1 MVDRILQQRSDV
13 RSGKVVLMRRGPIV
27 SGQQELERVSK
38 RGNFPVPAKTPGTS
52 VSGLLSR
59 FGPAMMM
66 AATAVG
72 VSHLVY
78 STQAGAD
85 YGFSL
90 VWLIVLIIVLKYP
103 AFRFAVDYASA
114 TEKSLV
120 TAYSKISKIALTWLA
135 LGFFVDMFIAT
146 GAVTMVT
153 AGLIIS
159 VFKIP
164 LSGPQVAVALM
175 VISAIV
181 LLNGQYARAEKLV
194 KVLVLVFSVLA
205 ISATLFSL
213 PLLGGNDREMFATL
227 TPDRSLAVF
236 VIAMAGWM
244 PMPTNGAILY
254 SKWVCER
261 RKIDRNQFD
270 YSRALSDFRIG
281 YGLTL
286 ILALC
291 FVLMGTAVL
300 FDTGR
305 QVPATAAGF
314 ATELFGIFTTVIGT
328 WSYPIIAAAG
338 IAVIWSTQIALMD
351 ALPRVTDR
359 LVGILAD
366 RPADAPSRYK
376 LFLLVQVAGVS
387 IMLLFLMSNFTS
399 FIYFATSMGF
409 VAGPAIAYYNYR
421 AIISDDVA
429 VEFRPGKALVIWN
442 WTSVLVLT
450 AFAIAFIWTSLS

>member
-1 MVDRILQQRSDV
+1 
-13 RSGKVVLMRRGPIV
+13 
-27 SGQQELERVSK
+27 
-38 RGNFPVPAKTPGTS
+38 
-52 VSGLLSR
+52 
-59 FGPAMMM
+59 MMM

-90 VWLIVLIIVLKYP
+90 AGLIIAIVVLKYP

-114 TEKSLV
+114 TERSLV

-135 LGFFVDMFIAT
+135 VGFMVDAFVAT
-146 GAVTMVT
+146 GAVAMVT

-159 VFKIP
+159 VFKVP
-164 LSGPQVAVALM
+164 FSGPQIAVALM
-175 VISAIV
+175 VVSAIV
-181 LLNGQYARAEKLV
+181 LLNGQYSKAEKIV
-194 KVLVLVFSVLA
+194 KVLVLVFSVLTIA
-205 ISATLFSL
+205 ATLFAL
-213 PLLGGNDREMFATL
+213 PLLGSDDRGVLATL

-261 RKIDRNQFD
+261 RKIDRGAFD
-270 YSRALSDFRIG
+270 YSRALNDFRVG

-286 ILALC
+286 VLALC
-291 FVLMGTAVL
+291 FVVMGTAVL

-314 ATELFGIFTTVIGT
+314 ASELFGIFTTVIGT
-328 WSYPIIAAAG
+328 WSYPIIATAG

-351 ALPRVTDR
+351 ALPRVSDR
-359 LVGILAD
+359 LVGILAG
-366 RPADAPSRYK
+366 RPADAPSRFK
-376 LFLLVQVAGVS
+376 LFLAIQVVGVS

-421 AIISDDVA
+421 AVTSSDVA
-429 VEFRPGKALVIWN
+429 IEFRPGKALVLWN
-442 WTSVLVLT
+442 WISVFVLGV
-450 AFAIAFIWTSLS
+450 FAIAFLWISIFK

>member
-1 MVDRILQQRSDV
+1 
-13 RSGKVVLMRRGPIV
+13 
-27 SGQQELERVSK
+27 
-38 RGNFPVPAKTPGTS
+38 
-52 VSGLLSR
+52 
-59 FGPAMMM
+59 MM

-90 VWLIVLIIVLKYP
+90 AWLIVLIVVLKYP
-103 AFRFAVDYASA
+103 AFRFAVDYANA
-114 TEKSLV
+114 TEQSLV
-120 TAYSKISKIALTWLA
+120 TAYSKISRIAMVWLA
-135 LGFFVDMFIAT
+135 VGFFVDMFIAT
-146 GAVTMVT
+146 GAVSLVT

-164 LSGPQVAVALM
+164 LSGPQVAVGLM
-175 VISAIV
+175 VISAVV
-181 LLNGQYARAEKLV
+181 LLNGQYARAERLV
-194 KVLVLVFSVLA
+194 KILVLAFSVLA
-205 ISATLFSL
+205 VTATLFSL
-213 PLLGGNDREMFATL
+213 PLLGSSNRGLLATL
-227 TPDRSLAVF
+227 TPDRSLAIF

-261 RKIDRNQFD
+261 KKIDGEGFD
-270 YSRALSDFRIG
+270 YKRALSDFRNG

-286 ILALC
+286 VLALC
-291 FVLMGTAVL
+291 FVAMGTAVL
-300 FDTGR
+300 FESGR

-328 WSYPIIAAAG
+328 WSYPVIAAAG
-338 IAVIWSTQIALMD
+338 IAVIWSTQVALMD

-359 LVGILAD
+359 LVGILQG
-366 RPADAPSRYK
+366 RPADAPSRFK
-376 LFLLVQVAGVS
+376 TFLAVQVVGVS
-387 IMLLFLMSNFTS
+387 IMLLFLMSNFTT

-421 AIISDDVA
+421 AVTSSDVA
-429 VEFRPGKALVIWN
+429 AEHRPSAVLINWN
-442 WTSVLVLT
+442 WISVVVLA
-450 AFAIAFIWTSLS
+450 AFAIAFLWTTLN

>member
-1 MVDRILQQRSDV
+1 
-13 RSGKVVLMRRGPIV
+13 
-27 SGQQELERVSK
+27 
-38 RGNFPVPAKTPGTS
+38 
-52 VSGLLSR
+52 
-59 FGPAMMM
+59 MMM

-90 VWLIVLIIVLKYP
+90 AWLIILIVVLKYP

-114 TEKSLV
+114 TEQSLV

-135 LGFFVDMFIAT
+135 VGFFVDMFIAT
-146 GAVTMVT
+146 GALALVT

-159 VFKIP
+159 VFDIP
-164 LSGPQVAVALM
+164 WRGPQVAVALM
-175 VISAIV
+175 VITAVV

-194 KVLVLVFSVLA
+194 KVLVLTFSVLA
-205 ISATLFSL
+205 VVATVFAL
-213 PLLGGNDREMFATL
+213 PMLGSDSREVFAAL
-227 TPDRSLAVF
+227 TPDRSLAIF

-254 SKWVCER
+254 SKWICER
-261 RKIDRNQFD
+261 RKIDHDRFD
-270 YSRALSDFRIG
+270 YARALGDFRIG

-286 ILALC
+286 VLALC
-291 FVLMGTAVL
+291 FVAMGTAVL

-305 QVPATAAGF
+305 DVPATAAGF
-314 ATELFGIFTTVIGT
+314 ATELFGIFTTVIGN
-328 WSYPIIAAAG
+328 WSYPIIASAG
-338 IAVIWSTQIALMD
+338 IAVIWSSQVALMD

-359 LVGILAD
+359 LVGVITG
-366 RPADAPSRYK
+366 RPADAPNRFK
-376 LFLLVQVAGVS
+376 QFLAVQVVGVTF
-387 IMLLFLMSNFTS
+387 MLLFLMSNFRT

-421 AIISDDVA
+421 AVTSKDVA
-429 VEFRPGKALVIWN
+429 AEYRPSSVLLVWN
-442 WTSVLVLT
+442 WISIIVLT
-450 AFAIAFIWTSLS
+450 TFAIAFLWTSLN

>member
-1 MVDRILQQRSDV
+1 M
-13 RSGKVVLMRRGPIV
+13 
-27 SGQQELERVSK
+27 
-38 RGNFPVPAKTPGTS
+38 
-52 VSGLLSR
+52 SGLLSR

-90 VWLIVLIIVLKYP
+90 AWFIILIVVLKYP

-114 TEKSLV
+114 TERSLV
-120 TAYSKISKIALTWLA
+120 TAYSKISKIALAWLA
-135 LGFFVDMFIAT
+135 VGFFVDMFIAT
-146 GAVTMVT
+146 GALALVT

-164 LSGPQVAVALM
+164 LSGPQVAVGLM
-175 VISAIV
+175 VITAFV
-181 LLNGQYARAEKLV
+181 LLNGQYAKAEKLV
-194 KVLVLVFSVLA
+194 KVLVLTFSVLA
-205 ISATLFSL
+205 VTATLFAL
-213 PLLGGNDREMFATL
+213 PMLGSDGRAMSATL
-227 TPDRSLAVF
+227 TPDRSLAIF

-244 PMPTNGAILY
+244 PMPTNGAIIY

-261 RKIDRNQFD
+261 RKIDSERFD
-270 YSRALSDFRIG
+270 YARALGDFRIG

-286 ILALC
+286 VLALC
-291 FVLMGTAVL
+291 FVAMGTAVL

-314 ATELFGIFTTVIGT
+314 ATELFGIFTTVIGN
-328 WSYPIIAAAG
+328 WSYPIIATAG
-338 IAVIWSTQIALMD
+338 IAVIWSSQVALMD

-359 LVGILAD
+359 LVGILTG
-366 RPADAPSRYK
+366 RPADAPNRFK
-376 LFLLVQVAGVS
+376 QFLALQVVGVS
-387 IMLLFLMSNFTS
+387 FMLLFLMSNFTS

-421 AIISDDVA
+421 AITSSDVA
-429 VEFRPGKALVIWN
+429 AEYRPSSALLAWN
-442 WTSVLVLT
+442 WISVIVLT
-450 AFAIAFIWTSLS
+450 AFAAAFLWINLS

>member
-1 MVDRILQQRSDV
+1 M
-13 RSGKVVLMRRGPIV
+13 
-27 SGQQELERVSK
+27 
-38 RGNFPVPAKTPGTS
+38 
-52 VSGLLSR
+52 SGLLGR

-90 VWLIVLIIVLKYP
+90 VWLILLIVVLKYP

-114 TEKSLV
+114 TEQSLV
-120 TAYSKISKIALTWLA
+120 TAYSKISKIALAWLA
-135 LGFFVDMFIAT
+135 VGFFVDMFVAT
-146 GAVTMVT
+146 GALSLVT

-164 LSGPQVAVALM
+164 LSGPQVAVGLM
-175 VISAIV
+175 VITAVV
-181 LLNGQYARAEKLV
+181 LLNGQYAKAEKLV
-194 KVLVLVFSVLA
+194 KVLVLAFSVLA
-205 ISATLFSL
+205 VAATLFAL
-213 PLLGGNDREMFATL
+213 PMLGSDGRAVFATL
-227 TPDRSLAVF
+227 TPDRSLAIF

-244 PMPTNGAILY
+244 PMPTNGAIIY

-261 RKIDRNQFD
+261 RKIDRERFN
-270 YSRALSDFRIG
+270 YARALNDFRIG
-281 YGLTL
+281 YGLAVV
-286 ILALC
+286 LALC
-291 FVLMGTAVL
+291 FVAMGTAVL

-314 ATELFGIFTTVIGT
+314 ATELFGIFTAVIGN

-338 IAVIWSTQIALMD
+338 IAVIWSSQVALMD

-359 LVGILAD
+359 LVGILTG
-366 RPADAPSRYK
+366 RPADAPNRFK
-376 LFLLVQVAGVS
+376 LFLAVQVVGVS
-387 IMLLFLMSNFTS
+387 FMLLFLMSNFTT

-421 AIISDDVA
+421 AITSNDVA
-429 VEFRPGKALVIWN
+429 AEFRPSSVLLMWN
-442 WTSVLVLT
+442 WISVFVLT
-450 AFAIAFIWTSLS
+450 AFAAAFLWG

>member
-1 MVDRILQQRSDV
+1 
-13 RSGKVVLMRRGPIV
+13 
-27 SGQQELERVSK
+27 
-38 RGNFPVPAKTPGTS
+38 
-52 VSGLLSR
+52 
-59 FGPAMMM
+59 MMM

-90 VWLIVLIIVLKYP
+90 AWLIVLIVVLKYP

-114 TEKSLV
+114 TEQSLV
-120 TAYSKISKIALTWLA
+120 TAYSKISRIAMVWLA
-135 LGFFVDMFIAT
+135 FGFFVDMFIAT
-146 GAVTMVT
+146 GAVSLVT

-159 VFKIP
+159 VFEIP
-164 LSGPQVAVALM
+164 FSGPQVAVGLM

-181 LLNGQYARAEKLV
+181 LLNGQYAKAERLV
-194 KVLVLVFSVLA
+194 KILVLAFSVLA
-205 ISATLFSL
+205 VAATLFAL
-213 PLLGGNDREMFATL
+213 PLLGSSERGMLATL

-236 VIAMAGWM
+236 IIAMAGWM

-261 RKIDRNQFD
+261 KKIDGEGFD
-270 YSRALSDFRIG
+270 YRRALADFRNG

-286 ILALC
+286 VLALC
-291 FVLMGTAVL
+291 FVAMGTAVL
-300 FDTGR
+300 FETGR

-314 ATELFGIFTTVIGT
+314 ATELFGVFTTVIGT

-338 IAVIWSTQIALMD
+338 IAVIWSTQVALMD

-359 LVGILAD
+359 LVGILQG
-366 RPADAPSRYK
+366 RPADAPSRFK
-376 LFLLVQVAGVS
+376 AFLALQVVGVS
-387 IMLLFLMSNFTS
+387 IMLLFLMSNFTT

-421 AIISDDVA
+421 AVTSSDVA
-429 VEFRPGKALVIWN
+429 AEHRPSALLINWN
-442 WTSVLVLT
+442 WISVFVLA
-450 AFAIAFIWTSLS
+450 AFAIAFLWTTLN

>member
-1 MVDRILQQRSDV
+1 M
-13 RSGKVVLMRRGPIV
+13 
-27 SGQQELERVSK
+27 
-38 RGNFPVPAKTPGTS
+38 
-52 VSGLLSR
+52 SGLLGR

-78 STQAGAD
+78 STQAGAN

-90 VWLIVLIIVLKYP
+90 AGLIILIVVLKYP

-114 TEKSLV
+114 TEQSLV
-120 TAYSKISKIALTWLA
+120 TAYSKISKIALAWLA
-135 LGFFVDMFIAT
+135 VGFFVDMFIAT
-146 GAVTMVT
+146 GALSLVT

-164 LSGPQVAVALM
+164 LSGPQVAVGLM
-175 VISAIV
+175 VITAVV
-181 LLNGQYARAEKLV
+181 LLNGQYAKAEKLV
-194 KVLVLVFSVLA
+194 KVLVLTFSVLA
-205 ISATLFSL
+205 IAATLFAL
-213 PLLGGNDREMFATL
+213 PMLGSDSRAVLATL
-227 TPDRSLAVF
+227 TPDRSLAIF

-261 RKIDRNQFD
+261 RKIDRERFD
-270 YSRALSDFRIG
+270 YALALNDFRIG

-286 ILALC
+286 VLALC
-291 FVLMGTAVL
+291 FVAMGTAVL

-314 ATELFGIFTTVIGT
+314 AAELFGIFTTVIGN

-338 IAVIWSTQIALMD
+338 IAVIWSSQVALMD

-359 LVGILAD
+359 LAGILTG
-366 RPADAPSRYK
+366 RPADAPSRFK
-376 LFLLVQVAGVS
+376 LFLAVQVVGVS
-387 IMLLFLMSNFTS
+387 IMLLFLMSNFTT

-421 AIISDDVA
+421 AITSNDVA
-429 VEFRPGKALVIWN
+429 AEYRPSLVLLTWN
-442 WTSVLVLT
+442 WISVFVLT
-450 AFAIAFIWTSLS
+450 AFAAAFLWISFS

>member
-1 MVDRILQQRSDV
+1 M
-13 RSGKVVLMRRGPIV
+13 SGV
-27 SGQQELERVSK
+27 
-38 RGNFPVPAKTPGTS
+38 
-52 VSGLLSR
+52 LSR

-85 YGFSL
+85 FGFSL
-90 VWLIVLIIVLKYP
+90 VWLIVLIVVLKYP

-114 TEKSLV
+114 TDKSLV
-120 TAYSKISKIALTWLA
+120 TAYSKISKIALAWLA
-135 LGFFVDMFIAT
+135 VGFFVDMFIAT
-146 GAVTMVT
+146 GAVTLVT

-164 LSGPQVAVALM
+164 LSGPQVAVGLM
-175 VISAIV
+175 VFSAVV
-181 LLNGQYARAEKLV
+181 LLNGQYTKAEKLV
-194 KVLVLVFSVLA
+194 KILVLVFSVLA
-205 ISATLFSL
+205 ITATLFSL
-213 PLLGGNDREMFATL
+213 PLLGGDDRGMLATL

-261 RKIDRNQFD
+261 RKIDSENFD

-286 ILALC
+286 VLALC
-291 FVLMGTAVL
+291 FVIMGTAVL
-300 FDTGR
+300 FETGR
-305 QVPATAAGF
+305 QVPATAGGF
-314 ATELFGIFTTVIGT
+314 ATELFGIFTTAIGT

-359 LVGILAD
+359 LLGILTG
-366 RPADAPSRYK
+366 RPADAPSRFK
-376 LFLLVQVAGVS
+376 PLLLVQVVGVS
-387 IMLLFLMSNFTS
+387 IMLLFLMRNFTG

-409 VAGPAIAYYNYR
+409 IAGPAITYYNYR
-421 AIISDDVA
+421 AITSSDVA
-429 VEFRPGKALVIWN
+429 VEFRPTKGLVIWN
-442 WTSVLVLT
+442 WISVIVLT
-450 AFAIAFIWTSLS
+450 VFAVAFLWTSLN

>member
-1 MVDRILQQRSDV
+1 M
-13 RSGKVVLMRRGPIV
+13 
-27 SGQQELERVSK
+27 
-38 RGNFPVPAKTPGTS
+38 
-52 VSGLLSR
+52 SGLLSR

-90 VWLIVLIIVLKYP
+90 VWLIVLIVVLKYP

-114 TEKSLV
+114 TEQSLV
-120 TAYSKISKIALTWLA
+120 TAYSKISKVALTWLA
-135 LGFFVDMFIAT
+135 VGFFVDMFIAT
-146 GAVTMVT
+146 GAVSLVT

-159 VFKIP
+159 VLKIP
-164 LSGPQVAVALM
+164 LTGPQVAVGLL
-175 VISAIV
+175 VISAVV
-181 LLNGQYARAEKLV
+181 LLNGQYSKAEKLV
-194 KVLVLVFSVLA
+194 KVLVLTFSILA
-205 ISATLFSL
+205 VAATLFSL
-213 PLLGGNDREMFATL
+213 PMLGSDDRGVFAAL

-261 RKIDRNQFD
+261 RKVDRGRFD
-270 YSRALSDFRIG
+270 YARALADFRIG

-286 ILALC
+286 VLALC
-291 FVLMGTAVL
+291 FVAMGTAVL
-300 FDTGR
+300 FETGR

-314 ATELFGIFTTVIGT
+314 ASELFGIFTTAIGK

-338 IAVIWSTQIALMD
+338 IAVIWSTQVALMD

-359 LVGILAD
+359 LVGVLTG
-366 RPADAPSRYK
+366 RPADAPPRFK
-376 LFLLVQVAGVS
+376 QFLAVQVVGVAF
-387 IMLLFLMSNFTS
+387 MLLFLMSNFRT

-409 VAGPAIAYYNYR
+409 VAAPAIAYYNYR
-421 AIISDDVA
+421 AVTSSDVA
-429 VEFRPGKALVIWN
+429 PEYRPSSILLTWN
-442 WTSVLVLT
+442 WISVFVLG
-450 AFAIAFIWTSLS
+450 AFAIAFLWNSLS

>member
-1 MVDRILQQRSDV
+1 L
-13 RSGKVVLMRRGPIV
+13 
-27 SGQQELERVSK
+27 
-38 RGNFPVPAKTPGTS
+38 
-52 VSGLLSR
+52 
-59 FGPAMMM
+59 
-66 AATAVG
+66 
-72 VSHLVY
+72 
-78 STQAGAD
+78 
-85 YGFSL
+85 
-90 VWLIVLIIVLKYP
+90 
-103 AFRFAVDYASA
+103 
-114 TEKSLV
+114 
-120 TAYSKISKIALTWLA
+120 
-135 LGFFVDMFIAT
+135 
-146 GAVTMVT
+146 VT

-164 LSGPQVAVALM
+164 LSGPQVAVGLT

-181 LLNGQYARAEKLV
+181 LLNGQYAKAEKLV
-194 KVLVLVFSVLA
+194 KVLVLTFSVLA
-205 ISATLFSL
+205 VAATLFSL
-213 PLLGGNDREMFATL
+213 PLLGSDDREMFGTL

-261 RKIDRNQFD
+261 RQIDRERFD
-270 YSRALSDFRIG
+270 YSRALNDFQVG

-291 FVLMGTAVL
+291 FVAMGTAVL

-314 ATELFGIFTTVIGT
+314 ATELFGIFTTVIGK

-338 IAVIWSTQIALMD
+338 IAVIWSTQVALMD

-359 LVGILAD
+359 LAGILTG
-366 RPADAPSRYK
+366 RPADAPGRFK
-376 LFLLVQVAGVS
+376 LFLAVQVVGVS
-387 IMLLFLMSNFTS
+387 FMLLFLMGNFTT

-421 AIISDDVA
+421 AITSSDVA
-429 VEFRPGKALVIWN
+429 VEYRPSSVLLTWN
-442 WTSVLVLT
+442 WISVFVLT
-450 AFAIAFIWTSLS
+450 AFAAAFLWTSLS